1 MRALGSPSRGSR
13 AFTLIEVAV
22 ASAILALALFAI
34 LRLCVVLLR
43 TARSLD
49 RVHVDASSLAAEL
62 SMTNRLEEGVESGDF
77 GDLHP
82 GYRWTRSI
90 SEYTTNGLYLVD
102 FLVSDGRAGGGGE
115 SRMTLLLYR
124 PESIRRAGR

>member
-90 SEYTTNGLYLVD
+90 S
-102 FLVSDGRAGGGGE
+102 
-115 SRMTLLLYR
+115 
-124 PESIRRAGR
+124 

>member
-1 MRALGSPSRGSR
+1 MSPYRPSATARG
-13 AFTLIEVAV
+13 FTLIEVAV

-49 RVHVDASSLAAEL
+49 RVHVDASSLAAHL
-62 SMTNRLEEGVESGDF
+62 SMTNRLEEGIESGDF

-90 SEYTTNGLYLVD
+90 TEFNTNGVYLVD
-102 FLVSDGRAGGGGE
+102 FIVTGGRPGGGDE

-124 PESIRRAGR
+124 PDSIRRAGR